1 MNVIGILHLSFC
13 TRIVTLAP
21 NIERPLLVFED
32 GFKKIFL
39 GERLISENVCP
50 R

>member
-1 MNVIGILHLSFC
+1 MNAVGILHLSFITC
-13 TRIVTLAP
+13 TVTLAS

-32 GFKKIFL
+32 GFKKISL
-39 GERLISENVCP
+39 GKRLISEKVCP